1 MSIIDDLVSPEM
13 RIQYLSKK
21 KAEVAECMGSIQQS
35 EFKSSSHLGHKLK
48 GNALS
53 FGFDDLGKLG
63 DQLEVAANK
72 MDLEN
77 TKSILLLINRYIE
90 EAKI

>member
-1 MSIIDDLVSPEM
+1 MSTIDDLVSPEM

-21 KAEVAECMGSIQQS
+21 KSETAECMISVQQR

-48 GNALS
+48 GNASS
-53 FGFDDLGKLG
+53 FGFEDLGILG

-77 TKSILLLINRYIE
+77 SKSILLLINKYIE